1 MQIIFTYN
9 YIEKEE
15 YFMKNF
21 PPDFDPGL
29 FTLSAVAVGAVL
41 VDDFSA
47 NEQNSIGNW
56 IIMVGQY
63 ILTNAAQQQ
72 LIESRIHKNNVN
84 INSRAA
90 KNGQGVFTDGNSK
103 SNYDTQD
110 EIKMLIKALNNMKDE
125 LENIKNQNKSS

>member
-1 MQIIFTYN
+1 
-9 YIEKEE
+9 
-15 YFMKNF
+15 MKNF
-21 PPDFDPGL
+21 PPNFDPGL

-41 VDDFSA
+41 VDDFDA

-84 INSRAA
+84 INSSIA
-90 KNGQGVFTDGNSK
+90 KRGGSPFTDGKSK
-103 SNYDTQD
+103 SNYDTND
-110 EIKMLIKALNNMKDE
+110 EINMLIDAINKINNELN
-125 LENIKNQNKSS
+125 NIKNNKN